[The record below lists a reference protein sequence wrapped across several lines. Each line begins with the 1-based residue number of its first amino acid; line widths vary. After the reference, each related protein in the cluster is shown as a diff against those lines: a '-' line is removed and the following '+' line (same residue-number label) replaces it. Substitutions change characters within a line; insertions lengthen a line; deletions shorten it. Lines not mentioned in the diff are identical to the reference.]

1 MMTCER
7 DDQAQVG
14 MEHTCDVAQQCSI
27 AEIRNG
33 HRCIPSQLQAMPAGP
48 RAGGAAGRSGWHRW

>member
-14 MEHTCDVAQQCSI
+14 LEHTCGMAQQRGI
-27 AEIRNG
+27 AEIWNG
-33 HRCIPSQLQAMPAGP
+33 HRCISSQLQTMPIRPCAD
-48 RAGGAAGRSGWHRW
+48 GAAGRNGWHRY